1 MTRFAISQPM
11 KGKTREEIEQ
21 ARAKVRAKY
30 EARGWEFVETCLG
43 LDNVPADVTNKPLWC
58 LARSLGLMAG
68 CDVVVFLDGW
78 ENSRGCVIEHGVCQ
92 NYNRKTIQ
100 DRD

>member
-30 EARGWEFVETCLG
+30 EAKGWEFVETCL
-43 LDNVPADVTNKPLWC
+43 DNVPADVANKPLWC
-58 LARSLGLMAG
+58 FARSLHLMST
-68 CDVVVFLDGW
+68 CDKVVFLKGW
-78 ENSRGCVIEHGVCQ
+78 EDARGCTLEHLVCQ
-92 NYNRKTIQ
+92 KYGVGTIEEQ
-100 DRD
+100 D